1 MSGGGRMRETSIA
14 LGIDDGA
21 LQEEVLH
28 FLDRLPHVKVVGA
41 AERVESLRRLV
52 RHRRPLAVVGVPS
65 LLVGLEDVATLA
77 LSVRETTDALRTALR
92 VGARG
97 FYVWPEEREA
107 LGRDVQRLRPL
118 AGTEPG
124 EEGLVIAVLGA
135 RGGAGV
141 TFLTTNLAG
150 AFARRGVKTVLADLD
165 LLSADVTPALGIPPE
180 ASHPTISDL
189 AAVAGELTTEHLV
202 RVLYEHPGGFRVLFA
217 PGELSAE
224 DRFDRAT
231 LVATVR
237 ALRERFGVTVVHL
250 PRALDG
256 AVRSVIELADIVL
269 VVVSLDVV
277 GIRMAKRL
285 IDHLRSVGLAE
296 SMRLVI
302 NRAGRGEVVP
312 QDAELVLETPIAC
325 VIGADRAVERAQNRG
340 ELIVERRGR
349 LPRRIARL
357 AEQLLDGRAA

>member
-1 MSGGGRMRETSIA
+1 
-14 LGIDDGA
+14 
-21 LQEEVLH
+21 
-28 FLDRLPHVKVVGA
+28 
-41 AERVESLRRLV
+41 
-52 RHRRPLAVVGVPS
+52 
-65 LLVGLEDVATLA
+65 
-77 LSVRETTDALRTALR
+77 
-92 VGARG
+92 
-97 FYVWPEEREA
+97 
-107 LGRDVQRLRPL
+107 
-118 AGTEPG
+118 
-124 EEGLVIAVLGA
+124 
-135 RGGAGV
+135 
-141 TFLTTNLAG
+141 
-150 AFARRGVKTVLADLD
+150 
-165 LLSADVTPALGIPPE
+165 
-180 ASHPTISDL
+180 
-189 AAVAGELTTEHLV
+189 VAGELTTEHLV

-231 LVATVR
+231 FVATVR

-357 AEQLLDGRAA
+357 ADQLLDGRAA